1 MPLPRP
7 NQPFVELQRLQN
19 NKQFRPKPAE
29 KLSADLVS
37 FFKQVVEKRQG
48 KLGKI
53 AEAWQS
59 MIEEGLCDHC
69 ALESLHRG
77 TLTVVVDSS
86 AHLYQLKQVLLSGV
100 EKKLI
105 AQCKGAGL
113 RKIALKPGRWY
124 EGENAAERKVK
135 FD

>member
-19 NKQFRPKPAE
+19 NKQFRPKPVD
-29 KLSADLVS
+29 KLGGELVS
-37 FFKQVVEKRQG
+37 FFKQVVQKRQG

-59 MIEEGLCDHC
+59 LIEEGLCDHC

-100 EKKLI
+100 EKKLVTH
-105 AQCKGAGL
+105 CKSAGL
-113 RKIALKPGRWY
+113 RKISLKPGRWY
-124 EGENAAERKVK
+124 EGDTPQLRKPK

>member
-7 NQPFVELQRLQN
+7 NQPFIQLQRLQN
-19 NKQFRPKPAE
+19 VKQSGPKPVE
-29 KLSADLVS
+29 KLGGELVS
-37 FFKQVVEKRQG
+37 FFKQMEKRQG

-53 AEAWQS
+53 AEAWQALV
-59 MIEEGLCDHC
+59 EEGLCEHC
-69 ALESLHRG
+69 SLESLHRG

-100 EKKLI
+100 EKRLVTH
-105 AQCKGAGL
+105 CKSAGL
-113 RKIALKPGRWY
+113 RKIALKIGRWY
-124 EGENAAERKVK
+124 DGENAAERKVK

>member
-19 NKQFRPKPAE
+19 NKQFRPKPVD
-29 KLSADLVS
+29 KLGGELVS

-86 AHLYQLKQVLLSGV
+86 AHLYQLKHVLLSGV

-113 RKIALKPGRWY
+113 RKISLKPGRWY
-124 EGENAAERKVK
+124 EGDSPTDRKPK

>member
-7 NQPFVELQRLQN
+7 NQPFIELQRLQKV
-19 NKQFRPKPAE
+19 KQSAPRAAD
-29 KLSADLVS
+29 KLGGELVS

-48 KLGKI
+48 RLGRI
-53 AEAWQS
+53 ADAWQALV
-59 MIEEGLCDHC
+59 EEGLCEHC

-86 AHLYQLKQVLLSGV
+86 AHLYQLKQLLLGGV
-100 EKKLI
+100 EKRLI
-105 AQCKGAGL
+105 AACKSAGL
-113 RKIALKPGRWY
+113 RKVSLKPGRWY
-124 EGENAAERKVK
+124 EGEDVRARKPK

>member
-29 KLSADLVS
+29 RLSADLVS

-100 EKKLI
+100 EKKMI
-105 AQCKGAGL
+105 TQCKSAGL
-113 RKIALKPGRWY
+113 RKISLKPGRWY
-124 EGENAAERKVK
+124 EGETAVDRKPK

>member
-7 NQPFVELQRLQN
+7 NQPFVQLQRLQAV
-19 NKQFRPKPAE
+19 KQSGPRPMD
-29 KLSADLVS
+29 KLGGELVS
-37 FFKQVVEKRQG
+37 FFKQMEKRQG
-48 KLGKI
+48 KLAKI
-53 AEAWQS
+53 AEAWQA
-59 MIEEGLCDHC
+59 MIEEGLCEHC

-100 EKKLI
+100 EKKLVV
-105 AQCKGAGL
+105 QCKSAGL
-113 RKIALKPGRWY
+113 RKIALKIGRWY
-124 EGENAAERKVK
+124 EGASPAERKVK

>member
-7 NQPFVELQRLQN
+7 NQPFVQLQRLQN
-19 NKQFRPKPAE
+19 VKQSGPKPMD
-29 KLSADLVS
+29 KLGGELVS
-37 FFKQVVEKRQG
+37 FFKQMEKRQG
-48 KLGKI
+48 KLAKI

-100 EKKLI
+100 EKKLVV
-105 AQCKGAGL
+105 QCKSAGL
-113 RKIALKPGRWY
+113 RKIALKIGRWY
-124 EGENAAERKVK
+124 EGDSAAERKVK

>member
-7 NQPFVELQRLQN
+7 NQPFIELQRLQKV
-19 NKQFRPKPAE
+19 KQFAPKPVE
-29 KLSADLVS
+29 KLSGELVS
-37 FFKQVVEKRQG
+37 FFKQMEKRQG
-48 KLGKI
+48 RLGKI
-53 AEAWQS
+53 AEAWQAHV
-59 MIEEGLCDHC
+59 EEGLCEHC
-69 ALESLHRG
+69 SLESLHRG

-100 EKKLI
+100 EKKLV

-113 RKIALKPGRWY
+113 RKVALKIGRWY
-124 EGENAAERKVK
+124 DDGDAPGQRKPK

>member
-7 NQPFVELQRLQN
+7 NQPFVELQRLQKV
-19 NKQFRPKPAE
+19 KQSGPKPPE
-29 KLSADLVS
+29 KLTADLVS

-100 EKKLI
+100 QKKLL

-113 RKIALKPGRWY
+113 RKISLKPGRWY
-124 EGENAAERKVK
+124 EGESPQTRKPK